1 MAARTRPVL
10 KPPAPEKPNP
20 TAADRLMMI
29 RQLLRMD
36 NYIDEVALFY
46 IGRVAL
52 NEGTVERGKFVPNEN
67 YNSPNPPFP
76 LLVEEGEYKANN
88 LTISTTYHG
97 ASVFPKTR
105 WTAIDSE
112 TYDGAPDSKPP
123 YNCIG
128 YGDTE
133 AEAIVDL
140 MSEIFAAF
148 SLI

>member
-1 MAARTRPVL
+1 MPAIITL
-10 KPPAPEKPNP
+10 SSKPPP
-20 TAADRLMMI
+20 TATERLFMI
-29 RQLLRMD
+29 RQLLRY
-36 NYIDEVALFY
+36 NLYNDEIALFY
-46 IGRVAL
+46 IGRIAL
-52 NEGTVERGKFVPNEN
+52 NEGTVESGRFIPGPHYHTGEDDTTSNTN
-67 YNSPNPPFP
+67 TD
-76 LLVEEGEYKANN
+76 GEYKVNN

-128 YGDTE
+128 YGNTE

-140 MSEIFAAF
+140 MDELFAAF
-148 SLI
+148 SSL